1 MGKYTISGETEM
13 KIWAHRGCSQNYPE
27 NTLLAFRK
35 ACELDKLT
43 GIELDIQ
50 LTKDGEIVVIHDET
64 VDRTTD
70 VKGYVR
76 DYTLQELKKLRVKT
90 GTDFQDI
97 SSVELCVPTMDEV
110 LDVLEPKLKKGMK
123 LNIELKTSV
132 YEYPGIEKKIVELIE
147 RRGLADSVVYSSFSA
162 KSLIN
167 LHLCNPT
174 ASIGMLDNKIS
185 DALIKTYGLE
195 ACFSAMDL
203 DMVEE
208 GIVEEGMYSDELL
221 CCDIALHPY
230 FNGIDYEKVAF
241 EGRTVRAWFTGHLY
255 PEKPTG
261 SRLDI
266 QALEERGITDIFI
279 NEPEMY
285 I

>member
-1 MGKYTISGETEM
+1 M

-70 VKGYVR
+70 GEGYVR

-132 YEYPGIEKKIVELIE
+132 YEYLGIEKKIVELID

-174 ASIGMLDNKIS
+174 AAIGMLDSKIS

-195 ACFSAMDL
+195 ACFSIMDL
-203 DMVEE
+203 DMVEKGLVAE
-208 GIVEEGMYSDELL
+208 GLYSGAPL
-221 CCDIALHPY
+221 CGDISLHPY
-230 FNGIDYEKVAF
+230 FNSIDYEKTAF

-255 PEKPTG
+255 PDKPTG

-285 I
+285 LK

>member
-1 MGKYTISGETEM
+1 M

-27 NTLLAFRK
+27 NTLLAFKK
-35 ACELDKLT
+35 ACELNNLA

-70 VKGYVR
+70 GKGYVR

-90 GTDFQDI
+90 GNDFQD
-97 SSVELCVPTMDEV
+97 VNLEELSIPTMDEV
-110 LDVLEPKLKKGMK
+110 LDILEPRLRRGMK

-132 YEYPGIEKKIVELIE
+132 YEYPGIERKIVELIE
-147 RRGLADSVVYSSFSA
+147 KRGLEDSIVYSSFSA

-185 DALIKTYGLE
+185 DTLVKAYGLE

-203 DMVEE
+203 DMVET
-208 GIVEEGMYSDELL
+208 GIVEESMYSGEPL
-221 CCDIALHPY
+221 CGDIALHPY

-285 I
+285 LK

>member
-1 MGKYTISGETEM
+1 M
-13 KIWAHRGCSQNYPE
+13 
-27 NTLLAFRK
+27 
-35 ACELDKLT
+35 
-43 GIELDIQ
+43 
-50 LTKDGEIVVIHDET
+50 TKDGEIVVIHDET

-70 VKGYVR
+70 GKGYVR
-76 DYTLQELKKLRVKT
+76 DYTVQELKKLRVKT
-90 GTDFQDI
+90 GNDFQDVI
-97 SSVELCVPTMDEV
+97 LEELSIPTMDEV
-110 LDVLEPKLKKGMK
+110 LDILEPRLRRGMK

-132 YEYPGIEKKIVELIE
+132 YEYPGIERKIVELIKK
-147 RRGLADSVVYSSFSA
+147 RGLENSVVYSSFSA
-162 KSLIN
+162 KTLIN

-185 DALIKTYGLE
+185 DTLVKAYGLE

-203 DMVEE
+203 DMVET
-208 GIVEEGMYSDELL
+208 GIVEESMYSGEPL
-221 CCDIALHPY
+221 CGDIALHPY

-285 I
+285 LK

>member
-1 MGKYTISGETEM
+1 M

-27 NTLLAFRK
+27 NTLLAFKK
-35 ACELDKLT
+35 ACELDNLA

-70 VKGYVR
+70 GKGYVR
-76 DYTLQELKKLRVKT
+76 DYTVQELKKLRVKT
-90 GTDFQDI
+90 GNDFQDVI
-97 SSVELCVPTMDEV
+97 LEELSIPTMDEV
-110 LDVLEPKLKKGMK
+110 LDILEPRLRRGMK

-132 YEYPGIEKKIVELIE
+132 YEYPGIERKIVELIKK
-147 RRGLADSVVYSSFSA
+147 RGLENSVVYSSFSA
-162 KSLIN
+162 KTLIN

-185 DALIKTYGLE
+185 DTLVKAYGLE
-195 ACFSAMDL
+195 ACFLAMDL
-203 DMVEE
+203 DMVET
-208 GIVEEGMYSDELL
+208 GIVEESMYFGELL
-221 CCDIALHPY
+221 CGDIALHPY

-241 EGRTVRAWFTGHLY
+241 EGRPVRAWFTGHLY

-285 I
+285 LK